1 MACIFLLFLLFVA
14 SCSEAPAQ
22 TQNKTYFW
30 ETDSLMPVLSE
41 KDYPAGGEFSKTV
54 SIKFDGEKVSYS
66 KANGVGISTDK
77 GHVTVTS
84 TAEDVKFV
92 LSGKSDAG
100 SLSLESSHRCMIQ
113 LDGVELASSGGPAI
127 EITSKKRTFIQAVGA
142 SVLSSDSATVHSHG
156 ELTFTGGTF
165 TLKSSDSHTIACSQH
180 IAVLDGTFNLEAA
193 GDGFHAKKMFVMNDG
208 SVNVTAGSNGVEV
221 TKGSIRIDGGTV
233 NVKSSGNCISAS
245 YEGSDADMRAAV
257 VVNGGTISLET
268 DGEKGKGIKTWNYF
282 RMNGGDLCI
291 TTRGRGKGIRAE
303 GSIYYTGGRTFV
315 DCYGNEGIEAK
326 RDIFITGGDIVVFST
341 DDAINSGRKLVIDDG
356 TVYASA
362 SGNDGLDSNG
372 SIEINGGV
380 VVGLACGV
388 PEEGI
393 DCDFGTVAFNGGTIL
408 GMGGT
413 IMSRPTASACKQN
426 FQFIQGNDLERG
438 ILDIRDSKGNQLLD
452 IVIHRSYRNA
462 VILFSH
468 PGLEVG
474 EDYTISAGGSVKGG
488 NLLHEYLFDGG
499 SYEDGQL
506 LATFTQADI
515 STQGGRGGF
524 GGFGMGPGGPGGFGG
539 PMGGGFPGGP
549 EGGFQ
554 GGPEGVFPER
564 AEGRFEGPMG
574 RGMGGFGRPGMGGG
588 FPGGPGGPGGFGGF
602 GGFGGREDSSFIRN
616 FKL

>member
-1 MACIFLLFLLFVA
+1 
-14 SCSEAPAQ
+14 
-22 TQNKTYFW
+22 
-30 ETDSLMPVLSE
+30 
-41 KDYPAGGEFSKTV
+41 
-54 SIKFDGEKVSYS
+54 
-66 KANGVGISTDK
+66 
-77 GHVTVTS
+77 
-84 TAEDVKFV
+84 
-92 LSGKSDAG
+92 
-100 SLSLESSHRCMIQ
+100 
-113 LDGVELASSGGPAI
+113 
-127 EITSKKRTFIQAVGA
+127 
-142 SVLSSDSATVHSHG
+142 
-156 ELTFTGGTF
+156 
-165 TLKSSDSHTIACSQH
+165 
-180 IAVLDGTFNLEAA
+180 
-193 GDGFHAKKMFVMNDG
+193 
-208 SVNVTAGSNGVEV
+208 
-221 TKGSIRIDGGTV
+221 
-233 NVKSSGNCISAS
+233 
-245 YEGSDADMRAAV
+245 MRAAV

-282 RMNGGDLCI
+282 RMNGGDLSI

-326 RDIFITGGDIVVFST
+326 RDIYITGGDIVVFST

-372 SIEINGGV
+372 SIEINGGM

-413 IMSRPTASACKQN
+413 IMSRPTASECKQN

-524 GGFGMGPGGPGGFGG
+524 GGFGMGPGGPGG
-539 PMGGGFPGGP
+539 P
-549 EGGFQ
+549 
-554 GGPEGVFPER
+554 
-564 AEGRFEGPMG
+564 
-574 RGMGGFGRPGMGGG
+574 
-588 FPGGPGGPGGFGGF
+588 GGF

>member
-1 MACIFLLFLLFVA
+1 MTCILLIFLLLVA
-14 SCSEAPAQ
+14 GCSQSPAQ
-22 TQNKTYFW
+22 AQNKTYFW
-30 ETDSLMPVLSE
+30 ETDSLMPALSE
-41 KDYPAGGEFSKTV
+41 KDYPTQGEFSKTV
-54 SIKFDGEKVSYS
+54 SIKFDGDKVSCG
-66 KANGVGISTDK
+66 KAKGVGISADK

-84 TAEDVKFV
+84 TAEDVRFV

-113 LDGVELASSGGPAI
+113 LDGVELSSPGGPAM
-127 EITSKKRTFIQAVGA
+127 EITSKKRTFIQASKA
-142 SVLSSDSATVHSHG
+142 SVLTSDSATVRSHG

-165 TLKSSDSHTIACSQH
+165 TLKSSDSHTVACSQH

-193 GDGFHAKKMFVMNDG
+193 GDGFHAKKMFMMNDG
-208 SVNVTAGSNGVEV
+208 TVNATAGSNGVEV

-245 YEGSDADMRAAV
+245 YEGTSADMRAAV
-257 VVNGGTISLET
+257 IVNGGTIALET
-268 DGEKGKGIKTWNYF
+268 DGEKGKGIKAWNYF
-282 RMNGGDLCI
+282 RMNGGSLDI

-303 GSIYYTGGRTFV
+303 GSIYCTGGRLFV

-393 DCDFGTVAFNGGTIL
+393 DCDFGTIAFNGGIIL

-426 FQFIQGNDLERG
+426 FQFIQGIDIERG
-438 ILDIRDSKGNQLLD
+438 ILDIRDRKGNQLLD
-452 IVIHRSYRNA
+452 IVLHRSYRNA

-474 EDYTISAGGSVKGG
+474 EEYTISKDGRMNGG
-488 NLLHEYLFDGG
+488 
-499 SYEDGQL
+499 
-506 LATFTQADI
+506 
-515 STQGGRGGF
+515 
-524 GGFGMGPGGPGGFGG
+524 
-539 PMGGGFPGGP
+539 
-549 EGGFQ
+549 
-554 GGPEGVFPER
+554 
-564 AEGRFEGPMG
+564 
-574 RGMGGFGRPGMGGG
+574 
-588 FPGGPGGPGGFGGF
+588 
-602 GGFGGREDSSFIRN
+602 
-616 FKL
+616 